1 MNQKGVDVMADF
13 CKECFD
19 KEFGEYVKSHEK
31 VVVSKDMSFCEG
43 CGEIK
48 PVVLKV
54 RKKRFW
60 EK

>member
-1 MNQKGVDVMADF
+1 MADF

-19 KEFGEYVKSHEK
+19 KEFGDAIKSNEK
-31 VVVSKDMSFCEG
+31 VVVSKDLSFCEG
-43 CGEIK
+43 CGDVKQI
-48 PVVLKV
+48 VLKI

>member
-1 MNQKGVDVMADF
+1 MNQKGVDNVSDF
-13 CKECFD
+13 CKECYMR
-19 KEFGEYVKSHEK
+19 EFGSHTNDNI
-31 VVVSKDMSFCEG
+31 VVSKDMSLCEG

>member
-1 MNQKGVDVMADF
+1 MAEF
-13 CKECFD
+13 CEECFLKD
-19 KEFGEYVKSHEK
+19 FGSNVKNNEK
-31 VVVSKDMSFCEG
+31 IIISKTESLCEG
-43 CGEIK
+43 CGKIK